1 MQLEI
6 FQVDAFSAVPFG
18 GNPAAVIALEQWLPD
33 DLLQRIAEENN
44 LSETAYFVRN
54 GEVFDLRW
62 FTPTVE
68 VDLCGHATLAAAWVL
83 FEQLGERAEVLRFN
97 TRSGELRVS
106 RAADGRLAMDF
117 PAKQPVAVDMP
128 EGLLAALGLGAARAV
143 YRSDDYV
150 VMIED
155 ASLLDALEPDFVA
168 LSAFDVRGIAVTAPG
183 RGFDFVTCFRL
194 KQACCMPGSSGAGF
208 MLDYYASALAVVL
221 LIIGDI
227 LELGIAGWGGRHGD
241 FDKWQRNAGFP
252 QVTLFIKLGVVSTIV
267 VSVEKRLDGN
277 LTVGVVRPVFQYELV
292 PNTESGRV
300 FPP

>member
-18 GNPAAVIALEQWLPD
+18 GNPAAVIPLEQWLPD

-62 FTPTVE
+62 FTPAVE

-83 FEQLGERAEVLRFN
+83 FEQLGERAEVLRFS

-150 VMIED
+150 VMIGD

-183 RGFDFVTCFRL
+183 RGFDFVTRWFGPR
-194 KQACCMPGSSGAGF
+194 
-208 MLDYYASALAVVL
+208 
-221 LIIGDI
+221 
-227 LELGIAGWGGRHGD
+227 
-241 FDKWQRNAGFP
+241 
-252 QVTLFIKLGVVSTIV
+252 
-267 VSVEKRLDGN
+267 
-277 LTVGVVRPVFQYELV
+277 VGVNEDPVTGSAHTSLAPLWAQQLGKQVLRCEQGGARKGQLSCEV
-292 PNTESGRV
+292 SGNGRV
-300 FPP
+300 IILGQAALFLQGVLFV